1 METAFVS
8 WVSIFSPLDN
18 GGKWR
23 HSFICQ
29 LLIKGPLTA
38 ETSSLSSYEHNALEK
53 AKLLHPSYLRPR
65 QHSTICQQRWADS
78 RSLCC
83 LCGLSVGL
91 ESGSEST
98 LKISFSFCFIKALW
112 LWEGSRKLTSLQE
125 MCCDLST
132 SIRSRPSETEMTETV
147 VVCFHTECKYYAA
160 KKCKNNLFCCLD
172 HVVYR
177 QTSPGLSFLVVTICC
192 FSFFCSKLWVLSY
205 LPNESFR

>member
-18 GGKWR
+18 GGKLR

-53 AKLLHPSYLRPR
+53 AKLLHPSYLWPR

-78 RSLCC
+78 RALCC
-83 LCGLSVGL
+83 LCGLRVGL

-98 LKISFSFCFIKALW
+98 LKISFAFCFIKALW

-125 MCCDLST
+125 MCCDFKHFHTQPTIRNRNDRNRCCLFSHRMQILC
-132 SIRSRPSETEMTETV
+132 SKKVQKQPILLFRSRSLSSNISWFELLS
-147 VVCFHTECKYYAA
+147 CD
-160 KKCKNNLFCCLD
+160 NLLLF
-172 HVVYR
+172 
-177 QTSPGLSFLVVTICC
+177 FL
-192 FSFFCSKLWVLSY
+192 L
-205 LPNESFR
+205 